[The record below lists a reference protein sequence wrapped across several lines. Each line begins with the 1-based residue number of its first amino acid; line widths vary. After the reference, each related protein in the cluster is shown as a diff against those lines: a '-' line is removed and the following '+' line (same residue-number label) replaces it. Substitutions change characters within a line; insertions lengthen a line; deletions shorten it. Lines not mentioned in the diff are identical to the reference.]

1 MTNAK
6 TAEPTTM
13 ARSTRRVRNMTVT
26 AMLSAVAVQNLPA
39 RPARLKCALSAAEPP
54 VTAGILSDNGF
65 KFIRSKIR
73 PKGI

>member
-1 MTNAK
+1 MQARLAE
-6 TAEPTTM
+6 TAI
-13 ARSTRRVRNMTVT
+13 A

-39 RPARLKCALSAAEPP
+39 RPVRLKCALSAAEPP